1 MKNKLIIG
9 AFLLILAAFV
19 TMLALPADR
28 ASIEKEN
35 REMNEM
41 PQLSRE
47 NVFSGKF
54 ASDFEAYTG
63 DNIGLRSYFTA
74 MSKSMDSAK
83 GIIPETG
90 SVISSNKDIGTG
102 TTIKMTLLFVEDTV
116 MEMFLKKEETEKM
129 YIDAVNMFAEKLPES
144 VKIYSMLIPTQL
156 EFREPIYKNLQD
168 SQADAISEMYG
179 NLDERVTA
187 VDVCETLGEH
197 SDEYIY
203 FRSDHH
209 WTQLGA
215 YYAYRAFANAADVAA
230 VKNTDYEKY
239 QIRGMLGYLYDRVNT
254 PDVTKNPDIV
264 EWYDL
269 DEKQAINVTS
279 LKYNADG
286 TFTES
291 EGSMYHDDKRGYS
304 FFFGSDYPVLQ
315 LENTEKTDG
324 KTIVVIKDS
333 YANAFAPWLSKSYKN
348 VILVDP
354 RIYEGG
360 IEAILEKFDPDELL
374 IMNYIFTTNFPD
386 YCGMLKNLCE

>member
-9 AFLLILAAFV
+9 AFLLMLAAFV

-35 REMNEM
+35 REMNEI
-41 PQLSRE
+41 PQISQE

-83 GIIPETG
+83 GITPETG

-116 MEMFLKKEETEKM
+116 MEMFLKKEDTEKM
-129 YIDAVNMFAEKLPES
+129 DIDALNMFAEKLP
-144 VKIYSMLIPTQL
+144 KDIKLYSMLIPTQL

-168 SQADAISEMYG
+168 SQTDAISEMYG
-179 NLDERVTA
+179 MLDKRVTA

-215 YYAYRAFANAADVAA
+215 YYAYRAFAKTAGVTA
-230 VKNTDYEKY
+230 VNNTDYKKY

-254 PDVTKNPDIV
+254 PDVTKNPDTV

-269 DEKQAINVTS
+269 DEKEAIKVTS

-291 EGSMYHDDKRGYS
+291 EGTMYHEDKRGYS
-304 FFFGSDYPVLQ
+304 FFFGSDYPVLE
-315 LENTEKTDG
+315 LENTEKSDG

-333 YANAFAPWLSKSYKN
+333 YANAFAPWLIKSYHK

-360 IEAILEKFDPDELL
+360 IDAIVDKFDPDELL

-386 YCGMLKNLCE
+386 YCGMLKNLCK